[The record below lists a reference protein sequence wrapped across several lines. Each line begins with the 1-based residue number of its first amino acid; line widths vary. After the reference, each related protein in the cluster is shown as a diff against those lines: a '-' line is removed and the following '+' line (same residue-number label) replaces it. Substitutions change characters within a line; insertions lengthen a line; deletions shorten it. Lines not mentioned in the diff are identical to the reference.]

1 MLTVNDGI
9 RSQILEVDWH
19 SICGSITS
27 TQDIEDYGDYAII
40 DNFIEKID
48 ELYEACIRY
57 PSDAR
62 SKLAESSH
70 LEFGE
75 FKNGYKFPGIE
86 QLLPSDYFNPLLFS
100 CYKSFIECEF
110 IPHDLD
116 TNISDEGKYK
126 FMQKLPRLSV
136 VKGTLLHEGMIIN
149 QNADAPGLGNFD
161 YQATL
166 FLNEPPQGSGLGQYN
181 LVFGDNRVSGIEDL
195 LDIEDNDDKAEI
207 GKWLNENAVCGQE
220 TVEYKH
226 TIPDNHWDQTR
237 FIPAQKNRL
246 ILHRGTTFQR
256 YEYLGQGDLYMLNV
270 YMNNPPKSQEFLEE
284 NQIESDA
291 DNY

>member
-1 MLTVNDGI
+1 MKCLSCDLRIDIAFCQNKVPQFPFNQKDYITKYIYKSSKVKVIGKGSSNGI
-9 RSQILEVDWH
+9 DL
-19 SICGSITS
+19 
-27 TQDIEDYGDYAII
+27 
-40 DNFIEKID
+40 
-48 ELYEACIRY
+48 
-57 PSDAR
+57 
-62 SKLAESSH
+62 
-70 LEFGE
+70 
-75 FKNGYKFPGIE
+75 
-86 QLLPSDYFNPLLFS
+86 DYFNPLLFS

-166 FLNEPPQGSGLGQYN
+166 FLNDPPQGSGLGQYN